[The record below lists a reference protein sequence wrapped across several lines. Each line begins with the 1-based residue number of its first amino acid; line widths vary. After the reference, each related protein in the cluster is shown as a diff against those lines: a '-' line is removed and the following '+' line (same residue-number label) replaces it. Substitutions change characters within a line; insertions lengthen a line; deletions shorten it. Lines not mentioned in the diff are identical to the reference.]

1 MWFLNRLEGAGASYN
16 IPIALRLQGA
26 LDRAALEA
34 ALGDVVERHESL
46 RTLFPER
53 LGVPRQLVL
62 HADEGRPRLEV
73 TSIAEAALAGA
84 LSAAAGRGF
93 DLAVELPLRAHL
105 FVLGRQTHV
114 LLLLLHH
121 IARDGWSMAPLWRD
135 LAQAYGARAADRAPE
150 FAPLPVQYADYTLW
164 QQALLGEE
172 SEADSAMARQLA
184 FWREALADL
193 PEQLELPTDRA
204 RPAVASHRG
213 EQVAIAIEAS
223 LHERLAAVARQSR
236 ASLFMVLQAG
246 LAALLTRLGAG
257 TDIAIGSPIAG
268 RTDSAL
274 DDLVGFFVNTLVLR
288 TDTSAIPALR
298 ELVGRVRASNLAA
311 YGHQELPFER
321 LVEVMNPARS
331 LARHPLFQVM
341 LAFQNNAEAE
351 YGLPGLVSAREP
363 VAAASAK
370 FDLALSLEEVRAPD
384 GAPLGMRGVL
394 EYASDLFERASVE
407 VLGARLLRL
416 LEAATRWPE
425 RPIGSLEILSAAE
438 RRRILEGWND
448 TARALPPA
456 TLPALFAAQAL
467 RTPEAVAVVFEG
479 ETLSY
484 GALERRANQLAHRLR
499 KLGAGPESVVGLFL
513 ERSLEMIVGL
523 LGILKAGAAYLPLDP
538 DYPQE
543 RLAFMLADSS
553 TRLLV
558 TSSALRPRLGDH
570 GALTLCLD
578 AEAAALATEPASAPQ
593 LALDPQHPAYV
604 IYTSGS
610 TGRPKGVV
618 VCHASVVNYIAWG
631 VPTCG

>member
-1 MWFLNRLEGAGASYN
+1 M
-16 IPIALRLQGA
+16 
-26 LDRAALEA
+26 
-34 ALGDVVERHESL
+34 
-46 RTLFPER
+46 
-53 LGVPRQLVL
+53 
-62 HADEGRPRLEV
+62 
-73 TSIAEAALAGA
+73 
-84 LSAAAGRGF
+84 
-93 DLAVELPLRAHL
+93 
-105 FVLGRQTHV
+105 
-114 LLLLLHH
+114 
-121 IARDGWSMAPLWRD
+121 
-135 LAQAYGARAADRAPE
+135 
-150 FAPLPVQYADYTLW
+150 
-164 QQALLGEE
+164 
-172 SEADSAMARQLA
+172 
-184 FWREALADL
+184 
-193 PEQLELPTDRA
+193 
-204 RPAVASHRG
+204 
-213 EQVAIAIEAS
+213 
-223 LHERLAAVARQSR
+223 
-236 ASLFMVLQAG
+236 
-246 LAALLTRLGAG
+246 
-257 TDIAIGSPIAG
+257 
-268 RTDSAL
+268 
-274 DDLVGFFVNTLVLR
+274 
-288 TDTSAIPALR
+288 
-298 ELVGRVRASNLAA
+298 
-311 YGHQELPFER
+311 
-321 LVEVMNPARS
+321 
-331 LARHPLFQVM
+331 
-341 LAFQNNAEAE
+341 
-351 YGLPGLVSAREP
+351 
-363 VAAASAK
+363 
-370 FDLALSLEEVRAPD
+370 
-384 GAPLGMRGVL
+384 
-394 EYASDLFERASVE
+394 E

-558 TSSALRPRLGDH
+558 TSSALRPRLGHH

-578 AEAAALATEPASAPQ
+578 AEAAALATEPASAPE

-618 VCHASVVNYIAWG
+618 HHPPKRSQLYAGPGLHLLVGGGDGRTDRAARLRRLDLRDLGRPAPWRQAGAYAAGPLEYRPICVSS
-631 VPTCG
+631 